1 MYRPSLWYDCKCP
14 FQCCY
19 SSWSQKLQ
27 ATLNPNVTTCLCN
40 GWLVSIISSYWT
52 TITIV
57 SEVGC
62 QQILLMF
69 PLPILFRVSQLYV
82 AYVAG
87 SGGQLLSCVW
97 LLQPLGLK
105 PTRLLYPWDSP
116 GKILEWAP
124 ISFSRGSSWLRDQIQ
139 VSYSAGRFFTNSQPI
154 PNIWMWGSGAGGT
167 GAQPPCLKGKT
178 LKGLA
183 CRSYQPLTNLGC
195 LISHRYSESFLH
207 KLPEHLPLRV
217 FFWGTQ
223 AKTAYKGFPVCF

>member
-1 MYRPSLWYDCKCP
+1 M
-14 FQCCY
+14 
-19 SSWSQKLQ
+19 
-27 ATLNPNVTTCLCN
+27 
-40 GWLVSIISSYWT
+40 
-52 TITIV
+52 
-57 SEVGC
+57 
-62 QQILLMF
+62 
-69 PLPILFRVSQLYV
+69 
-82 AYVAG
+82 
-87 SGGQLLSCVW
+87 
-97 LLQPLGLK
+97 LK
-105 PTRLLYPWDSP
+105 PLTVWITANCKIFLMRWEYQNTLPASWETCMQDKKQWLELDILYPWDSP

-178 LKGLA
+178 SKGLA

-195 LISHRYSESFLH
+195 LISHRYSESLLH